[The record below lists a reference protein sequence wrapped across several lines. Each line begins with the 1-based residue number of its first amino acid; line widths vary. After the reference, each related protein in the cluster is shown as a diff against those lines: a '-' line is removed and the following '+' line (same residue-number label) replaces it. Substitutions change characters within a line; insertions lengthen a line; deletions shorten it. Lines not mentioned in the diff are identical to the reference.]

1 MGSDGQPQPTTSDLQ
16 LAAEVAALRAR
27 VESLEQQL
35 RHLQPAEPAAIRVV
49 VPTVSGNAS
58 PPPPPPPRT
67 AAPVHVF
74 TSLPAQ
80 TSLEDRLGSQI
91 FSRVGI
97 VALLIGATWFLK
109 LAIDNQWIGPVGRML
124 VGLLAG
130 TGLILWS
137 ERFRRTGFAAFSY
150 SLKAIGTGVLY
161 LTLWAA
167 FQLYHLL
174 PGNAALAV
182 MILVTAWN
190 TYMAWVQDAEVL
202 AAYALIGGLATPLL
216 LSTGGNHETF
226 LFTYLLAIVVATVV
240 LVRMKPWPRLLLAA
254 FPATVAYFI
263 GWYWQFFAA
272 PMLGVTS
279 LFVAAFYLAYAT
291 VPLGNV
297 RIAGA
302 SVAWCRPQASLI
314 TEIFLPLANAA
325 FGSLAFYSV
334 LQDSGRHA
342 DLPWLMVLF
351 AVFYL
356 GWMRL
361 PQTRVA
367 VAVHLS
373 LAIVF
378 LTIAIPLKASGH
390 WITISW
396 LAEGT
401 VLLWLAAR
409 LSTTSML
416 ANGTL
421 ANDSQAEAHRVL
433 RWLALASLSLGLLG
447 LLLHPLLFDS
457 SYTVAFFNSRFATA
471 LAGIAAFSVVVWV
484 SVRASRAE
492 PSEPWLAIAGGAAI
506 AINAVA
512 VLACVD
518 EIITY
523 WNQSSTNHEAVLQRA
538 LAISA
543 FLMLYGAGL
552 LAIGFWKR
560 VALVRWQAL
569 LLLVFTIGK
578 TFLYDMRSLSQGYRV
593 ASFLGLGALL
603 MVISFAYQGD
613 WLGLRDAA
621 SAASAKREA
630 Q

>member
-1 MGSDGQPQPTTSDLQ
+1 MGSDGQPQPTTSDQQ
-16 LAAEVAALRAR
+16 LAAEVAALRVR

-35 RHLQPAEPAAIRVV
+35 SHLHPAAPATIHMA
-49 VPTVSGNAS
+49 VPKASANAS
-58 PPPPPPPRT
+58 PLPPPPPRT
-67 AAPVHVF
+67 SARAEVF
-74 TSLPAQ
+74 TPLPSQA
-80 TSLEDRLGSQI
+80 SLEDRLGSQI

-109 LAIDNQWIGPVGRML
+109 LAIDNQWIGPVGRVL
-124 VGLLAG
+124 AGLLAG
-130 TGLILWS
+130 AGLILWS

-174 PGNAALAV
+174 PANAALAV
-182 MILVTAWN
+182 MVLVTAWN
-190 TYMAWVQDAEVL
+190 AYMAWVQDAEVL

-226 LFTYLLAIVVATVV
+226 LFTYLLAIVAATVV
-240 LVRMKPWPRLLLAA
+240 LVRLKPWPRLLLAV

-272 PMLGVTS
+272 PMFGVTS
-279 LFVAAFYLAYAT
+279 LFIAAFYVAYAT
-291 VPLGNV
+291 VPLGYL
-297 RIAGA
+297 RTAGSSTA
-302 SVAWCRPQASLI
+302 LCRPQAALI

-325 FGSLAFYSV
+325 FGALAFYSV
-334 LQDSGRHA
+334 LQDSSRHA

-351 AVFYL
+351 AAFYL

-361 PQTRVA
+361 PQARVA
-367 VAVHLS
+367 AAVHLS

-396 LAEGT
+396 LVEGT

-409 LSTTSML
+409 LPAASSPEEH
-416 ANGTL
+416 
-421 ANDSQAEAHRVL
+421 SPAEAHRVL
-433 RWLALASLSLGLLG
+433 RWLALSSLGLGLIG
-447 LLLHPLLFDS
+447 LLLHPLLFGDS
-457 SYTVAFFNSRFATA
+457 YAVAFFNSRFATA
-471 LAGIAAFSVVVWV
+471 LVGIAAFSAAVWV
-484 SVRASRAE
+484 ALRASRDDA
-492 PSEPWLAIAGGAAI
+492 SEPWLAIAGAAII
-506 AINAVA
+506 AINVVA
-512 VLACVD
+512 VQACVS
-518 EIITY
+518 EIETY
-523 WNQSSTNHEAVLQRA
+523 WNRSSANHEVELQRA

-543 FLMLYGAGL
+543 FLMLYGAFL
-552 LAIGFWKR
+552 LAVGFWKR
-560 VALVRWQAL
+560 TAFVRWQAL
-569 LLLVFTIGK
+569 LLLVVTIAK

-593 ASFLGLGALL
+593 VSFLGLGALL
-603 MVISFAYQGD
+603 MAISFAYQGD
-613 WLGLRDAA
+613 WLGLRDTHAA
-621 SAASAKREA
+621 APPEQEA